1 MINKKKKKNIIIYY
15 INNIFFYNNNN
26 HDDKIRY
33 LTNNNACT
41 IDQVLQT
48 AEEGKFE
55 YKDSWSNSVI
65 LRDESGRR

>member
-1 MINKKKKKNIIIYY
+1 MINNKKKKNIIIYY
-15 INNIFFYNNNN
+15 INNIFYNNNN